1 MSTNGDQPPMLKR
14 CILLA
19 MLGMGLVG
27 VVRLAAVPGQ
37 AQSAATKAYY
47 VAEFELTD
55 PEGIKPYSAGVAATL
70 KPFGGRFIVRGGK
83 LVGLEGPP
91 PGSRTVIIE
100 FPSIERA
107 EAWYN
112 SPEYTALRSYRQRS
126 GVSRTYIIEGLAD

>member
-1 MSTNGDQPPMLKR
+1 MLKR

-47 VAEFELTD
+47 IAEFELTD
-55 PEGIKPYSAGVAATL
+55 PEGIKPYSAGVAATF

-91 PGSRTVIIE
+91 PASRTVIIE
-100 FPSIERA
+100 FPSMERA

-112 SPEYTALRSYRQRS
+112 SPEYTALRPYRQRS
-126 GVSRTYIIEGLAD
+126 GGSRTYIIEGLAA

>member
-1 MSTNGDQPPMLKR
+1 MLKR

-27 VVRLAAVPGQ
+27 VVRLAAVPSQ

-47 VAEFELTD
+47 IAEFELTD
-55 PEGIKPYSAGVAATL
+55 PEGIKPYSAGVAATF

-91 PGSRTVIIE
+91 PASRTVIIE
-100 FPSIERA
+100 FPSMERA
-107 EAWYN
+107 EASYRFTG
-112 SPEYTALRSYRQRS
+112 YTALRPYRQRS
-126 GVSRTYIIEGLAD
+126 GGSRTYIIEGLAA